1 LTTLDLFLKSLPN
14 DLHLISGH
22 QKTPSS
28 LYLCYSEEDFFK
40 ILNTFPEEQIVF
52 RYFEK
57 RPKETRYV
65 HLALLK
71 EKLTLQISIEVKNYT
86 HDFGTKLCERFPSAE
101 AYLGEF

>member
-1 LTTLDLFLKSLPN
+1 LTTLDLFLKSLPK

-40 ILNTFPEEQIVF
+40 ILSVFPEGQIVF
-52 RYFEK
+52 RFFEK
-57 RPKETRYV
+57 RPNDIQNV
-65 HLALLK
+65 HLALQK
-71 EKLTLQISIEVKNYT
+71 EKLTLQISIEVKNCSQ
-86 HDFGTKLCERFPSAE
+86 DFGTKLCERFPSAQ

>member
-1 LTTLDLFLKSLPN
+1 VTTLDLFLKSLPV

-28 LYLCYSEEDFFK
+28 LYLCYSEEDLFK

-57 RPKETRYV
+57 RPKEIIYV
-65 HLALLK
+65 HLALLR
-71 EKLTLQISIEVKNYT
+71 EKLTLQISIEVKNCSK
-86 HDFGTKLCERFPSAE
+86 DFGVKLCERFPPAQ